1 MPSNHTTW
9 VSLIL
14 LSSVTLGLYDVAK
27 KHAVSKNG
35 IMPVLALS
43 TLTGTIL
50 VVLTQLF
57 SGTATA
63 SFVIAKHQFL
73 LLALKSMLVAGS
85 WMFAYYGMR
94 ALPITLYAPIRGSQP
109 FWTLVGALLLF
120 GEIPSGFQWIGIAVV
135 IIGYWLFSTMG
146 KLEGIRFTAN
156 KGVFQVFA
164 ATILGAASG
173 LYDKYL
179 LQPCHLGPGL
189 VQFWFQIDLVA
200 IIGSV
205 WLVQHLSGL
214 SRTRFLWRWSIPL
227 TGALLVL
234 SDWFYF
240 SALHESG
247 TLISVLSPM
256 RRSNAVISFL
266 IGGLIFKDANRR
278 KKGVAMVCIIIGVI
292 ILAIGK

>member
-1 MPSNHTTW
+1 MLSNHATW
-9 VSLIL
+9 VPLIL
-14 LSSVTLGLYDVAK
+14 LSAVTLGIYDVAK
-27 KHAVSKNG
+27 KHAVVKNG
-35 IMPVLALS
+35 VIPVLAL
-43 TLTGTIL
+43 TTITGTVL
-50 VVLTQLF
+50 VVTAQFF
-57 SGTATA
+57 SGMIST
-63 SFVIAKHQFL
+63 SVVITRHHFL
-73 LLALKSMLVAGS
+73 LLFLKSMIVAGS
-85 WMFAYYGMR
+85 WLFAYYGMR

-109 FWTLVGALLLF
+109 FWTLLGALLLF
-120 GEIPSGFQWIGIAVV
+120 GEIPSRYQWIGIAVV
-135 IIGYWLFSTMG
+135 IIGYWLFSNMG

-156 KGVFQVFA
+156 RGVFQVFA

-179 LQPCHLGPGL
+179 LQPCGLRPDL

-205 WLVQHLSGL
+205 WLVQYLSGL

-227 TGALLVL
+227 TGALLVI

-278 KKGVAMVCIIIGVI
+278 KKGVAMICIIIGVI

>member
-1 MPSNHTTW
+1 MLSNHTTW
-9 VSLIL
+9 VPLIL
-14 LSSVTLGLYDVAK
+14 FSAVSLGLYDVAK
-27 KHAVSKNG
+27 KHAVAKNG
-35 IMPVLALS
+35 VMPVLALS
-43 TLTGTIL
+43 TITGTVL
-50 VVLTQLF
+50 VVLIQLF
-57 SGTATA
+57 SGMV
-63 SFVIAKHQFL
+63 SFSLIITKHQFL
-73 LLALKSMLVAGS
+73 LLFLKSMIVAGS

-109 FWTLVGALLLF
+109 FWTLLGAFLLF
-120 GEIPSGFQWIGIAVV
+120 GEIPSKYQWIGIAVV
-135 IIGYWLFSTMG
+135 IIGYWLFSNTG

-156 KGVFQVFA
+156 RGVFQVFA

-179 LQPCHLGPGL
+179 LQPCHLNPGL
-189 VQFWFQIDLVA
+189 VQFWFQIDLVV
-200 IIGSV
+200 IIGTI
-205 WLVQHLSGL
+205 WLVQHLSSL
-214 SRTRFLWRWSIPL
+214 SRTRFTWRWSIAL
-227 TGALLVL
+227 TGALLVV

-240 SALHESG
+240 SALHEPG

-278 KKGVAMVCIIIGVI
+278 KKGAAMACIIIGVV

>member
-1 MPSNHTTW
+1 MLSNHATW
-9 VSLIL
+9 VPLIL
-14 LSSVTLGLYDVAK
+14 LSAMTLGIYDVAK

-35 IMPVLALS
+35 VMPVLALS

-50 VVLTQLF
+50 VVMTQLI
-57 SGTATA
+57 SGTTSA
-63 SFVIAKHQFL
+63 SLIITKHQFL
-73 LLALKSMLVAGS
+73 LLALKSMIVAGS

-109 FWTLVGALLLF
+109 FWTLLGALMIF
-120 GEIPSGFQWIGIAVV
+120 GEIPSRYQWIGIVV
-135 IIGYWLFSTMG
+135 IIIGYWLFSNTG

-156 KGVFQVFA
+156 RGVFQVFA
-164 ATILGAASG
+164 ATILGATSG

-179 LQPCHLGPGL
+179 LQPCGLQPDL

-205 WLVQHLSGL
+205 WLIQHLSAL
-214 SRTRFLWRWSIPL
+214 SRTKFTWRWSIPL
-227 TGALLVL
+227 TGALLVV
-234 SDWFYF
+234 SDWLYF

-278 KKGVAMVCIIIGVI
+278 KKGVAMVCIIIGVV